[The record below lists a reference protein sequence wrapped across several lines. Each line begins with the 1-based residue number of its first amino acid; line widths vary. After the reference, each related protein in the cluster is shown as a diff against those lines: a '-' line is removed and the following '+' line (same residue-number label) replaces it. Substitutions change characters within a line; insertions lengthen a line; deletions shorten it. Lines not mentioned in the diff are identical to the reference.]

1 MWAMSVVIS
10 EIAIDCKN
18 PMLVAKF
25 WCEVLGYEV
34 REEAAGLVTIGR
46 RGDGSNEA
54 VICFAQVPEE
64 KSIKNRMHLD
74 LRPQGSSQQDEVDRV
89 LARGRSTRT
98 SGNATTKTGLFFMT
112 RKVTSSACS
121 PVAFSPRSGL

>member
-1 MWAMSVVIS
+1 MSVVIS

-89 LARGRSTRT
+89 LALGAQYADVGQRDDEDWVVLYDPEGNGFCVL
-98 SGNATTKTGLFFMT
+98 SG
-112 RKVTSSACS
+112 SI
-121 PVAFSPRSGL
+121 

>member
-1 MWAMSVVIS
+1 MSVVIS

-89 LARGRSTRT
+89 LALGAQYTDVGQRDDEDWVVLYDPEGNEFCVL
-98 SGNATTKTGLFFMT
+98 SG
-112 RKVTSSACS
+112 SI
-121 PVAFSPRSGL
+121 